1 MSKQKSVSPG
11 SVGFAWKIWWMEIAI
26 VREERWMMMGGVFG
40 TMCVHVDGQLT
51 GAGGDILTTI
61 ILS

>member
-40 TMCVHVDGQLT
+40 TMCVRVDGQLT